1 MFFNEE
7 SGQVSAELILLVAG
21 MIVVVL
27 LATTVY
33 RDYLFDF
40 GNEIKNNDVNDLNN
54 KIDEINNL
62 LKE

>member
-1 MFFNEE
+1 MFINEE

-40 GNEIKNNDVNDLNN
+40 GNEIKNNEVNDLNN

>member
-40 GNEIKNNDVNDLNN
+40 GNEIKNNEVNDLNN